1 MTDAPAPLRLLA
13 LDHFFDQDLAALRA
27 ALRPGESLRV
37 LDYRA
42 LREEAMRVFPEEV
55 ASGLEAFAADEHAG
69 ARERWAVVVR
79 EILEDE
85 FTKEPFD
92 ALVLPSDIFFYVRAA
107 REACHALG
115 VPFFVVQKETTIS
128 PNTMREHAA
137 HVRRYAPPI
146 ADHMTVCSAHHKEFW
161 LNAGADASTITVTGQ
176 PRFDVFAHPDRWP
189 AKDPSAA
196 PTVLFLSYMVD
207 AYHPTDG
214 QGEPAWERLHRQTE
228 EGLRTLADD
237 GWRVLIKPHPQ
248 QDVSGMRERLTQTFG
263 DHLGERAILVDGAA
277 DVRPLIFGADAV
289 VGFQSTAML
298 EAMLA
303 GGPVAYTAWDPEAR
317 KLAGEL
323 LPFAEWPELLDV
335 LDDPAQLAPAVA
347 GKLGWRADEATAAGR
362 RAVSETYLGPLEGHA
377 ARDAL
382 DVVAEHARAAAE
394 ARTPEVQERRRAL
407 SARRRPIRP
416 GRLLRTTRRGAGR
429 ALLRYRQRRA
439 ARAWAPP
446 GS

>member
-1 MTDAPAPLRLLA
+1 MPDAPVPLRLLA

-27 ALRPGESLRV
+27 ALGPGESLRV

-42 LREEAMRVFPEEV
+42 LREEAMRVFPEAV

-69 ARERWAVVVR
+69 AREGWAGVVR

-85 FTKEPFD
+85 FTREPFD

-137 HVRRYAPPI
+137 HVQRYAPPI
-146 ADHMTVCSAHHKEFW
+146 ADHMTVCSEHHKEFW
-161 LNAGADASTITVTGQ
+161 LNAGAAATTITVTGQ
-176 PRFDVFAHPDRWP
+176 PRFDLFAHPERWP
-189 AKDPSAA
+189 ARAPDAA

-237 GWRVLIKPHPQ
+237 GWRVLVKPHPQ
-248 QDVSGMRERLTQTFG
+248 QDVSGMRARLAQTFG
-263 DHLGERAILVDGAA
+263 DHLGRTVVLVDGAA

-335 LDDPAQLAPAVA
+335 VDDPARLAP
-347 GKLGWRADEATAAGR
+347 LIDSRRGWRADPATAEGR
-362 RAVSETYLGPLEGHA
+362 RRVSEIYLGPLDGGA
-377 ARDAL
+377 ARRAL
-382 DVVAEHARAAAE
+382 DVVGQHARAAAAARNPE
-394 ARTPEVQERRRAL
+394 AQELRRAL
-407 SARRRPIRP
+407 AARRRPLRP
-416 GRLLRTTRRGAGR
+416 GRRLRAARRSAGR
-429 ALLRYRQRRA
+429 ALLQHRQRRA
-439 ARAWAPP
+439 ARAWTPP
-446 GS
+446 ST